1 MNVSLVRL
9 TPRQW
14 ERIPDG
20 GQVLEE
26 PWRAV
31 PPEDLAAALC
41 ALERPLAEVL
51 VLYFQRGL
59 QPSEIAARTGLPL
72 GTVAARILRGCR
84 RLRRLLRGR

>member
-1 MNVSLVRL
+1 MNVELVRL

-14 ERIPDG
+14 ERIPDRREDPG
-20 GQVLEE
+20 EM
-26 PWRAV
+26 WSAV

-51 VLYFQRGL
+51 VMYFQRGL

-72 GTVAARILRGCR
+72 GTVAARILRGCG
-84 RLRRLLRGR
+84 RLRRLLRP

>member
-14 ERIPDG
+14 ERIPD
-20 GQVLEE
+20 QWEQPDE

-41 ALERPLAEVL
+41 ALDRPLAEVL
-51 VLYFQRGL
+51 LMYRSGL
-59 QPSEIAARTGLPL
+59 QASEIAARTGLPA
-72 GTVAARILRGCR
+72 GTVVARLVRGSR
-84 RLRRLLRGR
+84 RLRRLLRRSA